1 MRSLALFLLLA
12 FVSPAHA
19 WNKMG
24 HMMVAAVAYSQLTPV
39 ARAQVD
45 QLLTLNPSYGD
56 WTGGK
61 GAARE
66 ERTAERAF
74 MLAAFWPDEIKGAG
88 GYTDEGD
95 TQEGPDAGA
104 DKGYGDHLRHR
115 YWHYINT
122 PISSDGTPVKEPH
135 APNVLTQINSL
146 REVLADKAA
155 DPGRRSY
162 ALVWLLHLVGDVH
175 QPLHTVSRFTATQ
188 PDADGG
194 GNRVA
199 LSCVPEIQEG
209 SRCPNNLHAFWDD
222 VAGGDDLIPEV
233 LAHVHELPRA
243 DAQKARIDDP
253 GVWVQEGLRLAQS
266 VVYVGPIGD
275 GGGPFVIDE
284 PYHAKARAV
293 AAQQIVLAGTRLA
306 RLLNRQLR

>member
-1 MRSLALFLLLA
+1 MKFLALFLVLA

-24 HMMVAAVAYSQLTPV
+24 HMMVAAVAYSQLTPA

-45 QLLTLNPSYGD
+45 RLLTLNPSYAD

-61 GAARE
+61 GPARE
-66 ERTAERAF
+66 TRTAEQAF
-74 MLAAFWPDEIKGAG
+74 MLAAFWPDEIKSAA

-95 TQEGPDAGA
+95 SQDAPDAGA

-115 YWHYINT
+115 YWHYINM
-122 PISSDGTPVKEPH
+122 PISSDATPVKEPH
-135 APNVLTQINSL
+135 VPNVLTQIISL

-188 PDADGG
+188 HDSDGG
-194 GNRVA
+194 GNKVA
-199 LSCVPEIQEG
+199 LTCVPEIQEG
-209 SRCPNNLHAFWDD
+209 SHCPGNLHAFWDD
-222 VAGGDDLIPEV
+222 VGGHDDLIPDV
-233 LAHVHELPRA
+233 LAHVRELPRA
-243 DAQKARIDDP
+243 DAKRAQIDDP
-253 GVWVQEGLRLAQS
+253 KVWVQEGMGLAQS

-275 GGGPFVIDE
+275 SGGPFAIDE
-284 PYHAKARAV
+284 PYHATARVV
-293 AAQQIVLAGTRLA
+293 AAQQIALAGTRLA
-306 RLLNRQLR
+306 RLLNRQLQ